1 MILRHATKIHHHCP
15 IGQDHFVEEKEL
27 LHFETHW
34 KFSPLKQIRSLSSSF
49 KTGKPHISNKSPTFS
64 HFHLKFT
71 SFVILLLSNDELFL
85 SWGICWTDTWR
96 KLALFLSL
104 WKVLKG
110 YSSNSRN
117 ATFEFKKS
125 IFNQRNSF
133 FNLRNK
139 TFKIKT
145 IFLTHKMNLIE
156 F

>member
-49 KTGKPHISNKSPTFS
+49 KTGKPHISNKSPTWFS

-71 SFVILLLSNDELFL
+71 SFGILLLSNDELFF

-110 YSSNSRN
+110 YTLNFRN
-117 ATFEFKKS
+117 PTFQFWES
-125 IFNQRNSF
+125 IFWTDKIIFSIKVK
-133 FNLRNK
+133 L
-139 TFKIKT
+139 FK
-145 IFLTHKMNLIE
+145 
-156 F
+156 